1 MSKQPPLPGLFPGIP
16 WLLLL
21 GPASGVQIRKQQ
33 WTFEC
38 RIWLNLHVSSWFITF
53 LSLPFLDVPSHFTPI
68 FFIPKPSRLQSV
80 EALGIQLCSPQ
91 ALLSSTDPFLECSTI
106 IYQKLYLS
114 VYMLFGAFASINVLP
129 FHDPICLVGS
139 CIYWPTRDQWWSKYV
154 KSEFYGNCLQKP
166 NTLRLNL

>member
-33 WTFEC
+33 WTLEC
-38 RIWLNLHVSSWFITF
+38 RIWLNLHVSSWFIT
-53 LSLPFLDVPSHFTPI
+53 LWSLPFLDVPSHFTPI

-91 ALLSSTDPFLECSTI
+91 ALLSSTDPFFGIQYNHLPKTLITYRYTCFLAHLPQSMYCHFMI
-106 IYQKLYLS
+106 QYASWDPVLAYPWPMMVKICQIRVLWQLS
-114 VYMLFGAFASINVLP
+114 
-129 FHDPICLVGS
+129 
-139 CIYWPTRDQWWSKYV
+139 SK
-154 KSEFYGNCLQKP
+154 
-166 NTLRLNL
+166 T